1 MFLKSGVGRKTPSVK
16 KTVGAKTRDI
26 ASFQKNL

>member
-1 MFLKSGVGRKTPSVK
+1 MFLKSGVGRKTPVK